1 MTRSVLLFL
10 CFIMLSCS
18 KTGEPVGDLDIIN
31 VDINDWVDDKKMD
44 EKIEEKVNEALSR
57 KTVDEKES

>member
-1 MTRSVLLFL
+1 MSDRKSIIKIIGLGMTLIGFGVQL
-10 CFIMLSCS
+10 
-18 KTGEPVGDLDIIN
+18 
-31 VDINDWVDDKKMD
+31 INDWVDDKKMD

>member
-1 MTRSVLLFL
+1 MIILYIFNMKRSVLLFL

-31 VDINDWVDDKKMD
+31 VDINEMSS
-44 EKIEEKVNEALSR
+44 INEF
-57 KTVDEKES
+57 V